1 MRVAISGY
9 YGFGNAGD
17 EAVLSATLSELRR
30 RLPHAEPVVLS
41 ADPEATAEQHDVEA
55 APRWPLRPLLKTIG
69 SSDLLLS
76 GGGSLLQNAT
86 SWASLGYYLF
96 TLDRARHA
104 GVPYIVHA
112 QGLGPLK
119 GWPARAAVRHFLARA
134 EAVTL
139 RDRNSVELAQDLG
152 VREERLT
159 LAADPA
165 FLLQPVRDAEIRAT
179 LADAGLRPGQSLV
192 GIVVRQWRGANEA
205 LGPLAKIARTAAEH
219 WGARAVIIP
228 FHFPDDLE
236 VSHAL
241 AALVSDAAL
250 IDRELHPRLLLS
262 VVGSLDLLVGMRL
275 HALIFA
281 AAAEVPAV
289 GLSYDPKVE
298 ALCEAAGHCWAPLS
312 RPEDVPALAAEAWEH
327 RDATAD
333 LRATVAGELRTRA
346 GRAFDVIEE
355 ICSELG
361 H

>member
-1 MRVAISGY
+1 MRIAISGY

-17 EAVLSATLSELRR
+17 EAVLAATIDELRR
-30 RLPHAEPVVLS
+30 RLPDAEAIVLS
-41 ADPEATAEQHDVEA
+41 ADPKATAELHNVEA
-55 APRWPLRPLLKTIG
+55 RPRWPLRPLLKTIN
-69 SSDLLLS
+69 SADLLLS

-96 TLDRARHA
+96 TLDRARRA
-104 GVPYIVHA
+104 GVPCVIHA

-119 GWPARAAVRHFLARA
+119 GWPARKLVGRSLKRA
-134 EAVTL
+134 TAVTL
-139 RDRNSVELAQDLG
+139 RDRNSMELAQDLG
-152 VREERLT
+152 VPDERLT

-165 FLLQPVRDAEIRAT
+165 FLLQPVGHAEVRAT
-179 LADAGLRPGQSLV
+179 LTDAGLEPEQPLV
-192 GIVVRQWRGANEA
+192 GMVVRQWRGANEA
-205 LGPLAKIARTAAEH
+205 LGPLAKIARTAAEQ

-241 AALVSDAAL
+241 AALVPDAAL
-250 IDRELHPRLLLS
+250 IERELHPRLLLS
-262 VVGSLDLLVGMRL
+262 VVGTLDLLVGMRL

-281 AAAEVPAV
+281 AATEVPAV

-312 RPEDVPALAAEAWEH
+312 RPQDVPALSAEAWEH
-327 RDATAD
+327 RETTAD
-333 LRATVAGELRTRA
+333 LREATASDLRTRA

-355 ICSELG
+355 ICSELRQ
-361 H
+361 